1 MYYTKHSKTNY
12 NNYTFVICGNIDIDV
27 LKYNEATKVNNYV
40 NDITNMGCI
49 IPIDRSTRIMETSD
63 TNFTILAKNID
74 ELHTLAQNEL
84 QKINK

>member
-1 MYYTKHSKTNY
+1 
-12 NNYTFVICGNIDIDV
+12 
-27 LKYNEATKVNNYV
+27 
-40 NDITNMGCI
+40 MGCI